1 MTQRVAVR
9 LAVVLALVL
18 GGAWALMSPLD
29 PELPFLVQVIG
40 GWLLNAAL
48 LFVVLW
54 AVLAGLA
61 WATGA
66 ARRAS

>member
-18 GGAWALMSPLD
+18 GGVWALKTRVDPNLPL
-29 PELPFLVQVIG
+29 LLQVLV
-40 GWLLNAAL
+40 GWLMNAAL

-61 WATGA
+61 WATGS
-66 ARRAS
+66 RTKS